1 VDKNGVEYGLGEV
14 LESASLRVCESGRGE
29 FQVSSFK
36 FQERPERE
44 AVAHGAEH
52 TALRRAIMRTRVEGL
67 DLVPSRL
74 DLAGVELE
82 RAGNR
87 QEAGGSRQERL
98 REALREIKG
107 ESAEQRADLRYDYI
121 IIDAPPSL
129 GLLTVNCLV
138 AADSLI
144 IPVQC
149 EYFALEGLKQ
159 LREIVGRVR
168 EGLNPGLRIEGMLL
182 TMYDGRTRLAVEV
195 AEDMRRHFGNEVFR
209 TVIPRSVRLAEAPS
223 YGMPGVVYAAESAG
237 AMAYMQLAEEIE
249 ERSR

>member
-1 VDKNGVEYGLGEV
+1 
-14 LESASLRVCESGRGE
+14 
-29 FQVSSFK
+29 
-36 FQERPERE
+36 
-44 AVAHGAEH
+44 
-52 TALRRAIMRTRVEGL
+52 L
-67 DLVPSRL
+67 D
-74 DLAGVELE
+74 
-82 RAGNR
+82 
-87 QEAGGSRQERL
+87 GSREGGRQGQGINPCQRRL
-98 REALREIKG
+98 REALREIRE

-182 TMYDGRTRLAVEV
+182 TMYDGRTRLSVEV
-195 AEDMRRHFGNEVFR
+195 AEDMRRHFGDEVFR

-237 AMAYMQLAEEIE
+237 AMAYMELAREVESRE
-249 ERSR
+249 SESQESRVESRESHTERWGKDADGERV